1 MCICPVL
8 PNLKKKKNC
17 ILFKHLCEC
26 FRFFVLFICL
36 FVVDLFCR
44 CCCFFL
50 GGLTFLEL
58 IIVGLLVVFN
68 QFYEVAFDVDTK
80 CFALI

>member
-1 MCICPVL
+1 MSCIAKS
-8 PNLKKKKNC
+8 KKKK
-17 ILFKHLCEC
+17 IA
-26 FRFFVLFICL
+26 FFLSICVSVLGFFFCL
-36 FVVDLFCR
+36 FVCLLLI
-44 CCCFFL
+44 CFVVVVVFL

-58 IIVGLLVVFN
+58 IIVGLLIVLN

>member
-1 MCICPVL
+1 MSVL
-8 PNLKKKKNC
+8 GF
-17 ILFKHLCEC
+17 LF
-26 FRFFVLFICL
+26 CL
-36 FVVDLFCR
+36 FVCLLLI
-44 CCCFFL
+44 CFVVVVVFL